1 MLPFA
6 ILTALFAVFATRNV
20 TQLVSTSLEER
31 MSAQLVTAS
40 QRTSDDLAKKEREHL
55 EVVRSVAF
63 TEGLAEAISALDR
76 TAIERLVLPQAV
88 NTGSERVEVFDIA
101 GRRLYGISA
110 PPGESLSVLAFDA
123 IPQTAGPVGRALA
136 GERDD
141 RGDKWAAISPSARM
155 LVTAS
160 PVVDG
165 TGRVVGAVSIASSL
179 DPILFGIKTNT
190 LAEVTIAG
198 GDGGVLATTFDS
210 ADADAANNFL
220 LGATEGENSARGS
233 VLGRDFHFL
242 RSELLVRGEP
252 VGSISVALPEAPA
265 ASASQAARLRM
276 SIIFGT
282 IALASVAVGWLIA
295 RNLTGPLGRLV
306 RAATA
311 VAQGDL
317 SARSNVRTGDEIGV
331 LGESFDA
338 MASKLERQHLSTIGA
353 LASAIDARD
362 PYTAG
367 HSVRVG
373 DLSAELGL
381 ALGLPK
387 PSLHHLRVGGL
398 LHDIG
403 KIGVRDTVLLKPGA
417 LTPEER
423 RQIEQHPTI
432 GLQILE
438 SAELPKEVLEIVG
451 GHHERLN
458 GKGYPL
464 GLGAEEISVFPRITA
479 VADMYDALTT
489 DRPYRAGMTV
499 QEALELLVKDAR
511 LGAIDPEVVATMQRI
526 SKLWEERRRTDDVVG
541 QAWIESLSALRL
553 EAA

>member
-20 TQLVSTSLEER
+20 TQLVSASLEER

-40 QRTSDDLAKKEREHL
+40 QRTSDELAKKERDHL
-55 EVVRSVAF
+55 EVVRAVAF
-63 TEGLAEAISALDR
+63 TEGLAEAVNGLDR
-76 TAIERLVLPQAV
+76 TGIERLVLPQAV
-88 NTGSERVEVFDIA
+88 NSGAERLEVFDAA
-101 GRRLYGISA
+101 GRRLYGVNA
-110 PPGESLSVLAFDA
+110 PPGQPMTALAFDA
-123 IPQTAGPVGRALA
+123 IPQTSGPVGMALTGA
-136 GERDD
+136 RDE
-141 RGDKWAAISPSARM
+141 RGDKWAAISESGRM

-160 PVVDG
+160 PIADG
-165 TGRVVGAVSIASSL
+165 DGRIVGAVSVASSL
-179 DPILFGIKTNT
+179 EPLLLGIKTNT
-190 LAEVTIAG
+190 LADVTIAG
-198 GDGGVLATTFDS
+198 PSGAVIATTFDA
-210 ADADAANNFL
+210 ADAGDANGFL
-220 LGATEGENSARGS
+220 LGAAKAGSSAHGT
-233 VLGRDFHFL
+233 VLGRDFQFL
-242 RSELLVRGEP
+242 RSDLLVRGEP
-252 VGSISVALPEAPA
+252 AGTISVAVPQTPA
-265 ASASQAARLRM
+265 ASASQAARVRM
-276 SIIFGT
+276 SIIFGA
-282 IALASVAVGWLIA
+282 IAAAAVAIGWLVA

-338 MASKLERQHLSTIGA
+338 MAAKLERQHLATIGA

-423 RQIEQHPTI
+423 RQIEQHPAI

-438 SAELPKEVLEIVG
+438 SAELPKEVLDIVG

-499 QEALELLVKDAR
+499 EDALALLVKDAR
-511 LGAIDPEVVATMQRI
+511 MGAIDPEVVATMQRI
-526 SKLWEERRRTDDVVG
+526 ASLWEERRKTENVVG
-541 QAWIESLSALRL
+541 QAWLESLNALVVR
-553 EAA
+553 AA